1 MKRVKQIKRSHFLV
15 LNMWW
20 YVYSWFLFYYLNC
33 KLFIYWL
40 NVNNLYAR
48 KPINPQ
54 QHITTILSLMELEM
68 VTRTFTFI
76 VVRKHFIW
84 FFLLLSRAQY
94 IEAKIHIHTIYIY
107 KYPFAI
113 LYIAFNAGSFNKC
126 GSLSVFFF
134 LLLSSIWVQ
143 LPSAIHAIAFGFAFL
158 FSLQSNALIHTYE
171 CLNGIYINALR
182 SLFFFFLQFK
192 RYEKVKQLQQKDRNK
207 KKIIHSSYTIIPHS
221 TMNIWKQSSHIV

>member
-1 MKRVKQIKRSHFLV
+1 MKREKQIKRSHFLV

-107 KYPFAI
+107 KFPFAI

-134 LLLSSIWVQ
+134 YCCHQFEFNCLLLFMP
-143 LPSAIHAIAFGFAFL
+143 LHLDLHFYFHC
-158 FSLQSNALIHTYE
+158 SLTH
-171 CLNGIYINALR
+171 
-182 SLFFFFLQFK
+182 
-192 RYEKVKQLQQKDRNK
+192 
-207 KKIIHSSYTIIPHS
+207 SYTH
-221 TMNIWKQSSHIV
+221 MNVSMGFI